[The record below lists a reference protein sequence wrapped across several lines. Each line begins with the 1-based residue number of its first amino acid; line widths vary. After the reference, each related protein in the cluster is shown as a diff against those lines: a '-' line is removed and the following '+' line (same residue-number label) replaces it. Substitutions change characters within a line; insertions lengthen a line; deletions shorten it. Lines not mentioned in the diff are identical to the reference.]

1 MRIAAIASGFMV
13 TAIAGLVLAA
23 LPLNQAAGA
32 VPPHPQLRSITM
44 IGRLPRPTPAA
55 TQLQNW
61 IHALANGN
69 TSAQSRARR
78 LLIAAGKAAVPA
90 LKNALHQNP
99 TIQVHQRLQAALD
112 ALYIRDALRAPLV
125 SVRARNASVKT
136 IIGVLCDQ
144 VGMYPYFPSK
154 PAWKAQRL
162 NINVQRQPFWKVLLR
177 IAKITGV
184 GPTGA
189 QYGPA
194 AGFFFDRPGLFSHAS
209 AVSIHGN
216 IALVIQSAWQKT
228 IYGSQQTSGQ
238 GHRELVIKYCGL
250 YVPTPHVLL
259 QTSPLEVR
267 LAVDD
272 QHRILALPTPN
283 RYLIYDFDNSNS
295 PEFSSPWSLV
305 LGRPSTKAKFLARLQ
320 TRLIVAASTEPQV
333 QRCSHLEAGKATMH
347 FAGITV
353 AFGQPIQAGNR
364 WKEVM
369 HISVPVRLA
378 KLPSISALM
387 ARLTAVPV
395 NPFYFLNSDGQS
407 LTDMVAG
414 GYGNLKHYQGT
425 FFITGGKPATVVAT
439 IYRHTTV
446 ITVPFEFHH
455 ILLLR

>member
-1 MRIAAIASGFMV
+1 MRIAAIASGFRV
-13 TAIAGLVLAA
+13 TVWAGLALAA
-23 LPLNQAAGA
+23 LPLDRAAGA
-32 VPPHPQLRSITM
+32 VPPHPQLKSIIM
-44 IGRLPRPTPAA
+44 IARQQHPAPDAARLSR
-55 TQLQNW
+55 W
-61 IHALANGN
+61 IHDLANGN
-69 TSAQSRARR
+69 TKTQSRAGR

-90 LKNALHQNP
+90 LKNALHQLH
-99 TIQVHQRLQAALD
+99 TVQVHQRLQAALD
-112 ALYIRDALRAPLV
+112 TIYIRHALRAPLV

-136 IIGVLCDQ
+136 IIGVLCDE
-144 VGMYPYFPSK
+144 VGMYPYFPPK
-154 PAWKAQRL
+154 PAWTAQRL

-177 IAKITGV
+177 IAKITGI

-189 QYGPA
+189 EGNSPTMC
-194 AGFFFDRPGLFSHAS
+194 FFDRPGLFSHAS
-209 AVSIHGN
+209 TVSIHGN
-216 IALVIQSAWQKT
+216 IALIIQSARQKT

-259 QTSPLEVR
+259 QIAPLEVR

-272 QHRILALPTPN
+272 QHRILALPTPI
-283 RYLIYDFDNSNS
+283 RYMIYDFGGNTSAM
-295 PEFSSPWSLV
+295 FSFPWPVV
-305 LGRPSTKAKFLARLQ
+305 LGRPSTKAIFLARLQ
-320 TRLIVAASTEPQV
+320 TCLIVAASTEPQV
-333 QRCSHLEAGKATMH
+333 QKCSHLEAGKATMH

-353 AFGQPIQAGNR
+353 AFGRPIRAGNR

-378 KLPSISALM
+378 KSPRIRALM

-395 NPFYFLNSDGQS
+395 NPFYFLNSDGQP

-425 FFITGGKPATVVAT
+425 FFITGGKPATVEAT

-455 ILLLR
+455 IPLLR